1 MRVAVLNN
9 WAPFVAG
16 GAEHL
21 ADALVRKLAEYGH
34 EAMLVRLPFAWQPP
48 AKVLDHMLAARCL
61 RLPNVDRAVCLKF
74 PAWFVPHENKVL
86 WLVHQFRQAYDLWG
100 TPYQDL
106 PPTAEGLAVRASV
119 IRSDNAFLPECRA
132 LYAISPVVA
141 ARLKTFNGMNAAVLY
156 HPLAESAHL
165 RCEEYGDY
173 VFCPGR
179 ITAGKRQHLIAE
191 AMHYTRTAVRLIIA
205 GAPEAPS
212 DLEQVAGVIR
222 RHNLEDRVRLMPGF
236 LPETEKAGLFARA
249 LACAYAPYDEDS
261 YGYITLEACHSRKP
275 TVTLTDSGGVRILV
289 EDGVTGRVCPP
300 DPHAL
305 AEALDLFYEDR
316 AAARRMGEA
325 AYERML
331 ALDINWDHVIAA
343 LTS

>member
-106 PPTAEGLAVRASV
+106 PPTAEG
-119 IRSDNAFLPECRA
+119 
-132 LYAISPVVA
+132 
-141 ARLKTFNGMNAAVLY
+141 
-156 HPLAESAHL
+156 
-165 RCEEYGDY
+165 
-173 VFCPGR
+173 
-179 ITAGKRQHLIAE
+179 Q
-191 AMHYTRTAVRLIIA
+191 RT
-205 GAPEAPS
+205 
-212 DLEQVAGVIR
+212 
-222 RHNLEDRVRLMPGF
+222 
-236 LPETEKAGLFARA
+236 LF
-249 LACAYAPYDEDS
+249 S
-261 YGYITLEACHSRKP
+261 
-275 TVTLTDSGGVRILV
+275 
-289 EDGVTGRVCPP
+289 
-300 DPHAL
+300 
-305 AEALDLFYEDR
+305 
-316 AAARRMGEA
+316 
-325 AYERML
+325 
-331 ALDINWDHVIAA
+331 
-343 LTS
+343 